1 MASIFELQNPPFGQ
15 LTKTK
20 VIKTENGAMTLT
32 TAELIEGIVD
42 GTPTGNRNR
51 TITTPTAAEILTA
64 LGVQNKVGQTFELTV
79 VNKAASTHKY
89 TLTAGSNVTI
99 VGEPDITAD
108 TSGTFIF
115 RVTSSTAVSAFRK

>member
-20 VIKTENGAMTLT
+20 VIKTENAAMTLT

-42 GTPTGNRNR
+42 GTPTGNR
-51 TITTPTAAEILTA
+51 TITTPTAAEIITA
-64 LGVQNKVGQTFELTV
+64 LGIQNKVGQCFELTI
-79 VNKAASTHKY
+79 VNKAASTHKF
-89 TLTAGSNVTI
+89 TLTAGSGVTI
-99 VGEPDITAD
+99 VGEPDVTAD
-108 TSGTFIF
+108 SSGTFIF

>member
-1 MASIFELQNPPFGQ
+1 MARLFELQNPPFGQ

-32 TAELIEGIVD
+32 TAELIEGIVE
-42 GTPTGNRNR
+42 GTPTGNR
-51 TITTPTAAEILTA
+51 TVTTPTAAEILTA
-64 LGVQNKVGQTFELTV
+64 LGTQNKVGQTFELTV
-79 VNKAASTHKY
+79 VNKAASTHKF
-89 TLTAGSNVTI
+89 TLTAGSGVTI

>member
-20 VIKTENGAMTLT
+20 VIKTENGAHTLT
-32 TAELIEGIVD
+32 TAEII
-42 GTPTGNRNR
+42 
-51 TITTPTAAEILTA
+51 
-64 LGVQNKVGQTFELTV
+64 
-79 VNKAASTHKY
+79 
-89 TLTAGSNVTI
+89 LTAGSGVTI

>member
-1 MASIFELQNPPFGQ
+1 MASLFELQNPNFGQ

-20 VIKTENGAMTLT
+20 VIKTENGAHTLT

-42 GTPTGNRNR
+42 GTPTGNRAV
-51 TITTPTAAEILTA
+51 TTPTAAEILTA
-64 LGVQNKVGQTFELTV
+64 LGAQNKVGQTFELTI
-79 VNKAASTHKY
+79 VNKATSTHKF

-99 VGEPDITAD
+99 VGDAD
-108 TSGTFIF
+108 VVAASSGTFVF

>member
-42 GTPTGNRNR
+42 GTPTGNRAV
-51 TITTPTAAEILTA
+51 TTPTAAEILTA

-99 VGEPDITAD
+99 VGDAEVAAA

-115 RVTSSTAVSAFRK
+115 RVTSATAVSAFRK

>member
-42 GTPTGNRNR
+42 GTPTGNR

-64 LGVQNKVGQTFELTV
+64 LGIQNKVGQTFELTI
-79 VNKAASTHKY
+79 VNKATSTHKF

-99 VGEPDITAD
+99 VGDAEVAAA

>member
-1 MASIFELQNPPFGQ
+1 MATIFELQNPPFGQ

-20 VIKTENGAMTLT
+20 VIKTENAAHTLT
-32 TAELIEGIVD
+32 TAEIIEGIVD
-42 GTPTGNRNR
+42 GTPTGNRA
-51 TITTPTAAEILTA
+51 ITTPTAAEIISA
-64 LGVQNKVGQTFELTV
+64 LGTQSGVGQCFELTI
-79 VNKAASTHKY
+79 VNKAASTHKF
-89 TLTAGSNVTI
+89 TLTAGSGVTI

>member
-1 MASIFELQNPPFGQ
+1 MASLFELQNPNFGQ

-20 VIKTENGAMTLT
+20 VIKSENGAHTLT

-42 GTPTGNRNR
+42 GTPTGNRAV
-51 TITTPTAAEILTA
+51 TTPTAAEILTA
-64 LGVQNKVGQTFELTV
+64 LGVQNKVGQTFELTI
-79 VNKAASTHKY
+79 VNKATSTHKF

-99 VGEPDITAD
+99 VGDAD
-108 TSGTFIF
+108 VVAASSGTFVF

>member
-1 MASIFELQNPPFGQ
+1 MPQRLFELQNPNFGQ

-20 VIKTENGAMTLT
+20 VIKTENGAHTLT

-42 GTPTGNRNR
+42 GTPTGNRAV
-51 TITTPTAAEILTA
+51 TTPTAAAILTA
-64 LGVQNKVGQTFELTV
+64 LGIQNKVGQTFELTI
-79 VNKAASTHKY
+79 VNKATSTHKF

-99 VGEPDITAD
+99 VGDAEVAAA

-115 RVTSSTAVSAFRK
+115 RVTSATAVSAFRK

>member
-42 GTPTGNRNR
+42 GTPTGNRLLQHQLLQKFLLPLVYK
-51 TITTPTAAEILTA
+51 IKLVK
-64 LGVQNKVGQTFELTV
+64 LL
-79 VNKAASTHKY
+79 S
-89 TLTAGSNVTI
+89 
-99 VGEPDITAD
+99 
-108 TSGTFIF
+108 
-115 RVTSSTAVSAFRK
+115 